1 MSGWD
6 FPTMRIYGPNGTA
19 LASAPA
25 MARRSNAGSFTVSEE
40 ETPRN
45 TAAAGNLRAV
55 STVDA
60 LIALQGVE
68 DSTERKKRAV
78 VRGRKALDVLDALK
92 LAVLDGSVE
101 PSTLARLKVAAEG
114 LTDETGDPGLDTVL
128 GEIDLRVA
136 VELAKAGIR

>member
-1 MSGWD
+1 
-6 FPTMRIYGPNGTA
+6 MRVYGPNGTA
-19 LASAPA
+19 LATAPTT
-25 MARRSNAGSFTVSEE
+25 ARRSGGGSFTVSEDE
-40 ETPRN
+40 APRN
-45 TAAAGNLRAV
+45 TSAAGNLRAV

-92 LAVLDGSVE
+92 LAVLDGSVDQ
-101 PSTLARLKVAAEG
+101 STLARLKVAAEG
-114 LTDETGDPGLDTVL
+114 LTGETGDPGLDTVL